1 MEFVIQFSVV
11 EFTILNSK
19 WSLYIENPICL
30 ALKKTKINYMALNK
44 EATNNNWKILNNIVI
59 NNL

>member
-19 WSLYIENPICL
+19 WSLHIENSICL

-44 EATNNNWKILNNIVI
+44 EVTNNNWKILNNIVI
-59 NNL
+59 I